1 MKIRVLSVLLSVL
14 LSFGVILS
22 GCNDGVRNLSE
33 DIATNDFG
41 EINGIKICS
50 ESYWHFSQ
58 RLLFD
63 CFEEKGKS
71 NTLVSPLSVAL
82 AFAMVAE
89 GAEGETLEEIENT
102 LGMDINELRELFY
115 EDNSQLSIA
124 NSMWVNSS
132 EGFTVNEDFL
142 ERNAQYHKAE
152 IFEAPFNRHTL
163 EDINSWVSDK
173 TDGMIEKIIDQ
184 LDERAVMC
192 LVNSLLFDAKWNT
205 PYSEYDV
212 DQGYFVTEE
221 NVPLAVEFLSGMEGY
236 YLEDEIAT
244 GFLKYYENCKY
255 AFAAMLPN
263 EGVSVEEYLMSLNA
277 EKVLGNMQ
285 ACSVSTRLPKFESE
299 FDVSLENVLKNM
311 GMEKAFDEEKADFSK
326 LGTVK
331 NGNIYIGDAV
341 HKTKISV
348 TEQGTK
354 AGAATAVT
362 LFGAGA
368 PQEVKEVYL
377 DRPFVYMIVDM
388 ENNIPVFM
396 GTLMNL

>member
-63 CFEEKGKS
+63 CFEEKGKG

-173 TDGMIEKIIDQ
+173 TDGMIEKIINQ

-192 LVNSLLFDAKWNT
+192 LVNSLLFDAKWST

-212 DQGYFVTEE
+212 DQGYFVTVE
-221 NVPLAVEFLSGMEGY
+221 NVPLAAEFLYGMEGY
-236 YLEDEIAT
+236 YLEDERAT

-277 EKVLGNMQ
+277 EKVLSNIQ

-326 LGTVK
+326 LGTVN